1 MNERRKKI
9 EKKRTPPKYPN
20 HNLSFYSILNDYWSH
35 VVPNGID
42 VCRVED
48 VIVTSGRNVGKKIK
62 DMLEPGMKA
71 IHFSLDFE
79 KWDKY

>member
-1 MNERRKKI
+1 M
-9 EKKRTPPKYPN
+9 
-20 HNLSFYSILNDYWSH
+20 
-35 VVPNGID
+35 VPNGID

-48 VIVTSGRNVGKKIK
+48 VIVTSRRNVGKKIE